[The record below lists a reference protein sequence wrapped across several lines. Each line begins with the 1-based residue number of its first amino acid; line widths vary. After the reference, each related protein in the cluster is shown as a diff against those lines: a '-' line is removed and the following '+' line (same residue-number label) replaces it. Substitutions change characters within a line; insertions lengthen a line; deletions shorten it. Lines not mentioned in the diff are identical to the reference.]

1 MIIRVQYSA
10 DLVNFDHVKTMRIRQ
25 FDGKYRIEAMS
36 RKADDIFGIRLA
48 EYKEMKQAICE
59 MKRFYQAY
67 EAGEKTFMFKS
78 EYEKENDNDGSREE
92 L

>member
-10 DLVNFDHVKTMRIRQ
+10 DLVNFDHVKTMRIRE
-25 FDGKYRIEAMS
+25 FDEKYRIEAMLG
-36 RKADDIFGIRLA
+36 KADDIFGTRLA
-48 EYKEMKQAICE
+48 EYKEIKQAICE

-67 EAGEKTFMFKS
+67 KAGEKIFMFRS
-78 EYEKENDNDGSREE
+78 NGEVEKDGSREE

>member
-10 DLVNFDHVKTMRIRQ
+10 DLVNFDHVKTMRIRE
-25 FDGKYRIEAMS
+25 FDEKYRIEAMLGE
-36 RKADDIFGIRLA
+36 ADDIFGTRLA

-67 EAGEKTFMFKS
+67 KAGEKIFMFRS
-78 EYEKENDNDGSREE
+78 NGEVEKDGSREE

>member
-25 FDGKYRIEAMS
+25 FDEKYRIEAMLGE
-36 RKADDIFGIRLA
+36 ADDIFGTRLA

-59 MKRFYQAY
+59 MQRFSQAY
-67 EAGEKTFMFKS
+67 EAGGKIFMFRS
-78 EYEKENDNDGSREE
+78 DYEVETEKDGSREE